1 MSETSVGIIRREER
15 LKLEV
20 FLDEAEILAP
30 QAKIPVAE
38 HGRFVM
44 AASAGRTTRIMLRA
58 FADKKL
64 PWERIFRMLST
75 LMNPQRWQISRRSVQ
90 GCKYSDVSAKT
101 GLGMKKFIVDA
112 FKGSSCTATPLSSV
126 SLVLVNC
133 FCDAEAANFV
143 LQRRAF

>member
-1 MSETSVGIIRREER
+1 MSMSETSVGIIRREER

-20 FLDEAEILAP
+20 FRDDEAAAEAAAEILAP

-90 GCKYSDVSAKT
+90 GCKYSEY
-101 GLGMKKFIVDA
+101 LRRR
-112 FKGSSCTATPLSSV
+112 
-126 SLVLVNC
+126 VL
-133 FCDAEAANFV
+133 E
-143 LQRRAF
+143 